1 MVEKRK
7 TSYKSLIFFLAVLCF
22 FGQSSWGGKDCDV
35 SVSLYSPPSD
45 SAETSDRWL
54 DWDKLEHLGVSAF
67 LSGVSYSL
75 LHEFYNNNQESSV
88 YFSVSFTLS
97 AGLGK
102 EFYDSK
108 TPGGTFSYKDLI
120 ADVVGIG
127 LGLFLATR

>member
-7 TSYKSLIFFLAVLCF
+7 PSCKRLFLLLAVLCL
-22 FGQSSWGGKDCDV
+22 FGQSSWAGEDCDV

-45 SAETSDRWL
+45 SVKTSDRWL
-54 DWDKLEHLGVSAF
+54 AWDKLEHLGVSAF
-67 LSGVSYSL
+67 LSGVSYSV
-75 LHEFYNNNQESSV
+75 LHEFCNNTQESSV

-108 TPGGTFSYKDLI
+108 TPGGAFSYKDLI